1 MAGMKNTPITTQ
13 NRQKSNA
20 KHFLFNFNM
29 LNVVFM
35 VDERMYFVIIT
46 INAQHNN
53 IREMHLVQET
63 LDIHVCV
70 IVLYCIA

>member
-1 MAGMKNTPITTQ
+1 
-13 NRQKSNA
+13 
-20 KHFLFNFNM
+20 
-29 LNVVFM
+29 M

>member
-1 MAGMKNTPITTQ
+1 
-13 NRQKSNA
+13 
-20 KHFLFNFNM
+20 
-29 LNVVFM
+29 M

-63 LDIHVCV
+63 LDIHVFV